1 MVETSIIIRTYNEE
15 KHLPRLFDALER
27 QHYRDFENI
36 VVDSGSLDR
45 SREIAEARHAELH
58 RIGKHDFTFGY
69 SLNVGI
75 RASKGKFIV
84 MVSAH
89 TEPVDPDWLENLI
102 APLRDEN
109 VAMSYGRQLGVPESK
124 FGEAEDFLRIFGP
137 DSLAMRPPKFF
148 ANNANS
154 AVKRELWEKYPFDE
168 KLTGLEDIDFAKY
181 WMERGYQVQYQANAG
196 IYHIHEETWPQVHR
210 RYFREAV
217 AARRI
222 GIKGRRNI
230 PGEIVREIAWTAWD
244 FLRAFN
250 PTNNPVS
257 RRLNLSQRLYE
268 ISLFRSHKMMGT
280 VQGLLE
286 PHPMETR
293 AEAEEYLFDRGAEG
307 VVISGPGKAALSPV
321 DFPEVK
327 PGDVLIRVSH
337 VAVCATDL
345 ELFAGNL
352 GYYKSGMASYPI
364 VPGHE
369 FSGRVA
375 AVGQNVEGFTEGDPV
390 VAECIQSCGAC
401 TSCKSGNFIGC
412 ADRTELGVMGRNGAY
427 ARYVVVPAPFVHRLP
442 NDVDLRKAALVEPI
456 AVTLKGL
463 RRMEPMVSRDTSK
476 RRAAVVGA
484 GPLGN
489 IVAKVLQVK
498 RFQVTAFDRSP
509 ERLEFLKG
517 AGIEGSTDL
526 ETLDQFDVVVEVS
539 GNRDALDTVLRNSAA
554 GATILLIGLPYGE
567 KSFSFETIAAY
578 DKAVVGTVGSTKEDF
593 EAAIEILPKL
603 DLSAHTIHRR
613 PLNEFSEAWDDSKKP
628 DVLKVIIDVYPDDPD
643 AQKIDKAA

>member
-15 KHLPRLFDALER
+15 KHLPRLFDALDR
-27 QHYRDFENI
+27 QNYRDFESI

-45 SREIAEARHAELH
+45 SREIAKDRGAELH

-75 RASKGKFIV
+75 RASEGKFIV

-89 TEPVDPDWLENLI
+89 TKPVDPDWLENLV
-102 APLRDEN
+102 APLRDDN
-109 VAMSYGRQLGVPESK
+109 VAMTYGRQLGVPESK

-137 DSLAMRPPKFF
+137 QSLAMQPPKFF

-168 KLTGLEDIDFAKY
+168 KLTGLEDIDFAKH
-181 WMERGYQVQYQANAG
+181 WMEKGYQVQYQSEAG
-196 IYHIHEETWPQVHR
+196 IYHIHEETWQQVHR

-222 GIKGRRNI
+222 GIKSRRNI
-230 PGEIVREIAWTAWD
+230 PSEITREIVWTAWD
-244 FLRAFN
+244 IVRAFN
-250 PTNNPVS
+250 PTNNPVAE
-257 RRLNLSQRLYE
+257 RLSLSQRLYE
-268 ISLFRSHKMMGT
+268 IALFRSHKMIGT

-293 AEAEEYLFDRGAEG
+293 AETEEYLFDRGAEG
-307 VVISGPGKAALSPV
+307 VVISGPGKAALSPI

-375 AVGQNVEGFTEGDPV
+375 SIGQNVENFAEGDPV
-390 VAECIQSCGAC
+390 VAECIQSCGSC
-401 TSCKSGNFIGC
+401 TACKSGNHIGC
-412 ADRTELGVMGRNGAY
+412 ADRAELGVMGRNGAY

-442 NDVDLRKAALVEPI
+442 DDVDLRKATLVEPI

-463 RRMEPMVSRDTSK
+463 RRLMPMVSRNTAK

-498 RFQVTAFDRSP
+498 GFDVTAFDKSP

-517 AGIEGSTDL
+517 SGIGSSTDL
-526 ETLDQFDVVVEVS
+526 GILNTFDVVAEVS
-539 GNRDALDTVLRNSAA
+539 GNRDALDTTLRNSAA

-567 KSFSFETIAAY
+567 KAFSFETIAAF
-578 DKAVVGTVGSTKEDF
+578 DKAVVGSVGSTKEDF

-603 DLSAHTIHRR
+603 DLSAHIVNRR
-613 PLNEFSEAWDDSKKP
+613 SLDEFSEAWEDSKKP
-628 DVLKVIIDVYPDDPD
+628 DILKVIIDVYPDDVVL
-643 AQKIDKAA
+643 

>member
-15 KHLPRLFDALER
+15 KHLPRLFDALDR
-27 QHYRDFENI
+27 QNYRDFKSV

-45 SREIAEARHAELH
+45 SREIAEARGAELH

-75 RASKGKFIV
+75 RAAKGKFIV

-89 TEPVDPDWLENLI
+89 TEPVDPDWLEKLI
-102 APLRDEN
+102 EPLRNDN
-109 VAMSYGRQLGVPESK
+109 VAMTYGRQLGVPESK

-137 DSLAMRPPKFF
+137 QSLIMQPPKFF

-154 AVKRELWEKYPFDE
+154 AVKRELWEQYPFDE
-168 KLTGLEDIDFAKY
+168 ELTGLEDIDFAKH
-181 WMERGYQVQYQANAG
+181 WMEKGYQVQYQSEAG

-230 PGEIVREIAWTAWD
+230 PGEITREIAWTAWD
-244 FLRAFN
+244 IVRAFN
-250 PTNNPVS
+250 PTNNPVAA
-257 RRLNLSQRLYE
+257 RLNLSQRLYE
-268 ISLFRSHKMMGT
+268 ISLFRSHKMIGT

-293 AEAEEYLFDRGAEG
+293 AETEEYFFDRGAEG

-327 PGDVLIRVSH
+327 PGDILIRVSH

-375 AVGQNVEGFTEGDPV
+375 TVGQNVEGFAEGDPV
-390 VAECIQSCGAC
+390 VAECIQSCGVCAP
-401 TSCKSGNFIGC
+401 CKSGNHIGC
-412 ADRTELGVMGRNGAY
+412 AERTELGVMGRNGAY

-442 NDVDLRKAALVEPI
+442 DNVDLRKAALVEPI

-463 RRMEPMVSRDTSK
+463 RRLMPMVSRDTAK

-498 RFQVTAFDRSP
+498 GFDVTAFDRSP
-509 ERLEFLKG
+509 ERLVFLEG
-517 AGIEGSTDL
+517 TGINVSTDL
-526 ETLDQFDVVVEVS
+526 GILNQFDVVAEVS

-567 KSFSFETIAAY
+567 KAFSFETIAAF
-578 DKAVVGTVGSTKEDF
+578 DKAVVGTVGSAKEDF
-593 EAAIEILPKL
+593 IAAIEILPQL
-603 DLSAHTIHRR
+603 DLSAHTVHRR
-613 PLNEFSEAWDDSKKP
+613 PLNEFTEAWEDSRKP
-628 DVLKVIIDVYPDDPD
+628 DVLKVIIDVYPDD
-643 AQKIDKAA
+643 AVTQKIDKAA

>member
-1 MVETSIIIRTYNEE
+1 MAETSIIIRTYNEE

-27 QHYRDFENI
+27 QNYRDFESI

-45 SREIAEARHAELH
+45 SREIAEERGAELH

-75 RASKGKFIV
+75 RASAGKFIV

-102 APLRDEN
+102 RPLREDN
-109 VAMSYGRQLGVPESK
+109 VAMSYGRQMGVPESK
-124 FGEAEDFLRIFGP
+124 FGEAEDFIRIFGP
-137 DSLAMRPPKFF
+137 DSLTMRPPKFF

-168 KLTGLEDIDFAKY
+168 KLTGLEDIDFAKH
-181 WMERGYQVQYQANAG
+181 WMEQGFEVRYQADAG
-196 IYHIHEETWPQVHR
+196 IYHIHQESWPQVHR

-230 PGEIVREIAWTAWD
+230 PAEVIREIAWTAWD
-244 FLRAFN
+244 FVRAFN
-250 PTNNPVS
+250 PTGNPV
-257 RRLNLSQRLYE
+257 RKRLNLSQRLYE
-268 ISLFRSHKMMGT
+268 ISLFRSHKLAGT

-307 VVISGPGKAALSPV
+307 VVISGPGKAALSAV

-327 PGDVLIRVSH
+327 PGDILIRVSH

-352 GYYKSGMASYPI
+352 GYYKNGMASYPI

-375 AVGQNVEGFTEGDPV
+375 AVGQNVENFAEGDPV

-401 TSCKSGNFIGC
+401 DACKGGNPIGC
-412 ADRTELGVMGRNGAY
+412 ADRTELGVMKRNGAY
-427 ARYVVVPAPFVHRLP
+427 ARYVVVPAPFVHKLP
-442 NDVDLRKAALVEPI
+442 DDVDLRKAALVEPI

-463 RRMEPMVSRDTSK
+463 RRLTPMVSRDTTK
-476 RRAAVVGA
+476 RRAAVVGS

-489 IVAKVLQVK
+489 IVARVLHVK
-498 RFQVTAFDRSP
+498 GFAVTAYDRSP
-509 ERLEFLKG
+509 ERLEFLNG
-517 AGIEGSTDL
+517 SGINTSADMA
-526 ETLDQFDVVVEVS
+526 TLDGFDVVVEVS
-539 GNRDALDTVLRNSAA
+539 GNRDALDTVLQNTGA
-554 GATILLIGLPYGE
+554 GTTILLIGLPYGE

-578 DKAVVGTVGSTKEDF
+578 DKAVVGTVGSAREDF
-593 EAAIEILPKL
+593 TAAIEILPEL
-603 DLSAHTIHRR
+603 DLSAHTVHRR
-613 PLNEFSEAWDDSKKP
+613 SLDEFAEAWTDSKKP
-628 DVLKVIIDVYPDDPD
+628 DVLKVIIDVCPDGVSV
-643 AQKIDKAA
+643 QKIDKAA